1 MYFGLRDKIRRD
13 STFVLC
19 KDSNGILVP
28 YIELKFTE
36 DVVKSITISPTVQSD
51 LVELSI
57 QDFVEYCKFDVKDF
71 SEFIKH
77 SKVPVRF

>member
-1 MYFGLRDKIRRD
+1 M
-13 STFVLC
+13 T
-19 KDSNGILVP
+19 
-28 YIELKFTE
+28 LKTVISIPCIVVWLWGQ
-36 DVVKSITISPTVQSD
+36 DIVKSITISPTVQSD